1 MPKKSEIDGTEI
13 VSVIP
18 STTDPTLVKFF
29 GGTQLDAFGRL
40 RVSDPLTIFDSKQTL
55 DNAPLF
61 WDDSE
66 VSGATTTSTHS
77 TATASSTMG
86 VAATTAGKRVRQTFM
101 RFNYQPGKSQNIYM
115 TGVMDLS
122 GGGTG
127 ITRGIGMF
135 DDNNGLFFQDDE
147 GTMKVVV
154 RSKTSGSAVDTK
166 VTQASWDD
174 PLDGT
179 GASGITIDWTKTQV
193 FAIDFEWLGV
203 GSVRFCLVIDGAVV
217 NVHTVKN
224 ANNLALVYMSTPCL
238 PLRYEIDNDG
248 TGAASTMMQICA
260 TVISEGGISRLGA
273 LRYKSTGGTHIDC
286 NTADT
291 AYALVAIRLKAAAL
305 EATVLLEGVSVL
317 AETNDDFEW
326 FLALNPTVASAVT
339 FGDETN
345 STVQSA
351 VGESANPSLSTI
363 TGGTMIQGGFADAS
377 SGITFP
383 LANALRLGS
392 TISGTPDEIYLCARP
407 LSANANIQ
415 GSLTWR
421 EVS

>member
-1 MPKKSEIDGTEI
+1 
-13 VSVIP
+13 
-18 STTDPTLVKFF
+18 
-29 GGTQLDAFGRL
+29 
-40 RVSDPLTIFDSKQTL
+40 
-55 DNAPLF
+55 
-61 WDDSE
+61 
-66 VSGATTTSTHS
+66 
-77 TATASSTMG
+77 MG